1 MDIFTILKMIALS
14 GILKSVVTAAL
25 SYITQFL
32 ITASHAVFLRLMLI
46 EAVYVL
52 ARGRIFITLTWR
64 YSGNM
69 KINGSME
76 EMCIRDSQVSQAHS
90 VRVCNYV
97 FHAGSLLS

>member
-76 EMCIRDSQVSQAHS
+76 GFKYYANWLDIDV
-90 VRVCNYV
+90 V
-97 FHAGSLLS
+97 FFGTSLSE